1 MLVPGSASLGPPSKH
16 YNVTTTD
23 VECVTKPMLRWSSTH
38 SQTGPDEGISV
49 QHTNVIQV
57 AFLEGSALV
66 IASSLL
72 HVLLAILEA
81 SMHNQ
86 VGANKNGAMS
96 LSWGWC
102 WA

>member
-1 MLVPGSASLGPPSKH
+1 MLVPGSTSLGPPSKH

-57 AFLEGSALV
+57 AFLESCTLVLSASFLH
-66 IASSLL
+66 LL
-72 HVLLAILEA
+72 SIEPEA
-81 SMHNQ
+81 TMYNQ
-86 VGANKNGAMS
+86 I
-96 LSWGWC
+96 
-102 WA
+102 